1 MNQLH
6 DSKFIDDN
14 VNKLM
19 FRTEYDNR
27 AKLSDFIR
35 RLRTICERSKN
46 LRYITQSIVKKLD

>member
-1 MNQLH
+1 MRGTNQLY

-27 AKLSDFIR
+27 AKLSD
-35 RLRTICERSKN
+35 
-46 LRYITQSIVKKLD
+46 Y

>member
-27 AKLSDFIR
+27 AKLSD
-35 RLRTICERSKN
+35 
-46 LRYITQSIVKKLD
+46 Y